1 MNIRKIASI
10 AMFSI
15 LAVSQGQQK
24 NKKEGKMPVFIGC
37 EAYSTNEEL
46 RSCLNNGMNAALKN
60 EIEFFSNIADYLH
73 IGDSASILRF
83 TITKE
88 GDFANANVEG
98 INPIFNSF
106 VWTSIVLLQNRLD
119 QNNLKLKP
127 GLDSNNRPKDV
138 NLTIPVRYQTEY
150 DTKTYT
156 EFPANERVLFTI
168 NFEDEIIEV
177 RMNREHLIRTI
188 GINNER
194 EFYLG
199 KYNNL
204 FELATVEPYASQI
217 NDAFKASYIL
227 VTKGTIEGKEY
238 SIRLKNF
245 FSTNP
250 EDFVLIEVIREEN
263 NTWAEYYSYKTKEE
277 FNQSKFAKLTYR

>member
-10 AMFSI
+10 VLLSLLAFSQ
-15 LAVSQGQQK
+15 AQEKPKSS
-24 NKKEGKMPVFIGC
+24 GKMPVFIGC

-46 RSCLNNGMNAALKN
+46 RACLNKGMNAALKN

-73 IGDSASILRF
+73 IEDSGAILRF

-88 GDFANANVEG
+88 GEFANASVDG

-106 VWTSIVLLQNRLD
+106 VWSSLVLLQNRMD
-119 QNNLKLKP
+119 QNHLKLQP
-127 GLDSNNRPKDV
+127 GLDQKNQPKDV
-138 NLTIPVRYQTEY
+138 SLSIPMRFKSEL
-150 DTKTYT
+150 DTKTYRD
-156 EFPANERVLFTI
+156 FPAEERVLFTI

-177 RMNREHLIRTI
+177 RMNRDHLIRTI
-188 GINNER
+188 GINHQR

-204 FELATVEPYASQI
+204 FELATVEPYATQI
-217 NDAFKASYIL
+217 NEAFKSSYII
-227 VTKGTIEGKEY
+227 VTKGKVEDKDYI
-238 SIRLKNF
+238 IRLKNF

-250 EDFVLIEVIREEN
+250 EDAVLIEVIREEN

>member
-1 MNIRKIASI
+1 MNIRKIASF
-10 AMFSI
+10 AMFSFF
-15 LAVSQGQQK
+15 AVTYAQK
-24 NKKEGKMPVFIGC
+24 ITNNSGKMPVFIGC
-37 EAYSTNEEL
+37 EAYSTNDEL
-46 RSCLNNGMNAALKN
+46 KSCLNNGMNAALKN

-88 GDFANANVEG
+88 GEFANASVEG

-106 VWTSIVLLQNRLD
+106 VWSSIVLLQNRLD

-127 GLDSNNRPKDV
+127 GLDQKNQPKDV
-138 NLTIPVRYQTEY
+138 SLSIPVRYKTEY
-150 DTKTYT
+150 DTKTYN
-156 EFPANERVLFTI
+156 EFPVDERVLFTI
-168 NFEDEIIEV
+168 NFEDELIEV
-177 RMNREHLIRTI
+177 RMNRDHLIRTI
-188 GINNER
+188 GKNNTR

-217 NDAFKASYIL
+217 NEAFKSSYIV
-227 VTKGTIEGKEY
+227 VTKGIIEDKEY
-238 SIRLKNF
+238 TIRLKNF

-250 EDFVLIEVIREEN
+250 EDLVLIEVIREEN
-263 NTWAEYYSYKTKEE
+263 NTWAEYYSYKSKEE
-277 FNQSKFAKLTYR
+277 FNQSKFAQLTYR